1 MVLNVKRLDEMEM
14 KTAEKY
20 LINKCVIKTAATNIL
35 IFLKD
40 VNAKPDDTILIN
52 S

>member
-20 LINKCVIKTAATNIL
+20 LINKCVIKTATNIL